1 MKIEY
6 PARIVK
12 DGDGYLVTFPD
23 FPETATDGATLEE
36 ALFNAAEALT
46 VTLEGR
52 AAEGLEIPR
61 PSRARGKAKYMIAP
75 AARVQGA
82 LLLRM
87 ARGNRSV
94 AEFARA
100 MGTSWP
106 AAAKLED
113 PRHSPSLRQLEKAA
127 AANGKRLIV
136 SFEDNEN
143 AT

>member
-6 PARIVK
+6 PVRIVK
-12 DGDGYLVTFPD
+12 DGQGFLVTFPD
-23 FPETATDGATLEE
+23 FPEAATDGATLDE

-46 VTLEGR
+46 LTLEGR
-52 AAEGLEIPR
+52 AEEGLEIPR
-61 PSRARGKAKYMIAP
+61 PSRPRAKTSHMIAP

-87 ARGNRSV
+87 ARGERSV

-100 MGTSWP
+100 LGTSWP

-127 AANGKRLIV
+127 AVNGKRLIV
-136 SFEDNEN
+136 SFEDNER
-143 AT
+143 AA